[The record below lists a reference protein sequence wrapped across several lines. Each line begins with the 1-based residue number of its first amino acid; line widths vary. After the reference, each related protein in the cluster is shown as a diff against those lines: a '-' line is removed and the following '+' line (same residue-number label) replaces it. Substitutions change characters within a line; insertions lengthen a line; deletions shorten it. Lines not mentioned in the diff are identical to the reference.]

1 MPKCTKDRID
11 FGRFGRRVI
20 EADFSGGDLSS
31 DGGLL
36 LLRQVDRHLGLSG
49 MAAAAIPDPRDPERI
64 RHGLRDLLAQRLYA
78 LCCGYEDLND
88 HKTLR
93 DDVLMQTA
101 VGRDAALA
109 SAPTFSRLENRATRA
124 QAWAL
129 HGVLIEQFIA
139 SHEEP
144 PEELVLDID
153 ASDVPLHG
161 EQELS
166 QFHAYYDHHCYLPLY
181 VFCGQAMLA
190 CYLRPSKIDGARH
203 AAALIKLLVTRLRK
217 VWPATRFIVR
227 ADSGFC
233 RRRLLHWCEHS
244 GVDYIIGLARNARL
258 HAAVEF
264 AEASLADGYKASG
277 TKQRLIGEFSYA
289 AKSWRHERRVITRL
303 EYGDQGTNPRFIVTN
318 LQGDAIQLYDR
329 LYCQRG
335 EAENRIKEA
344 QLDLFGTRAS
354 CSRFIANQFRLL
366 LAALAYTLMQQLRA
380 LALQSTE
387 LERASAA
394 TIRVRLLKIGAAI
407 LRNTR
412 RVRVMLAS
420 HHPLRELFATAAA
433 RLVALGP

>member
-1 MPKCTKDRID
+1 
-11 FGRFGRRVI
+11 
-20 EADFSGGDLSS
+20 
-31 DGGLL
+31 
-36 LLRQVDRHLGLSG
+36 
-49 MAAAAIPDPRDPERI
+49 MAAAVIPDPRDPERI
-64 RHGLRDLLAQRLYA
+64 RHGLRDLVAQRLYG

-88 HKTLR
+88 HKALR
-93 DDVLMQTA
+93 GDVLMQTA
-101 VGRDAALA
+101 LGRDQTLA
-109 SAPTFSRLENRATRA
+109 SAPTFSRLDNRATRA

-139 SHEEP
+139 SHDEP

-190 CYLRPSKIDGARH
+190 CYLRPSKIDGAKH
-203 AAALIKLLVTRLRK
+203 AAAVIKLLVTRLRK
-217 VWPATRFIVR
+217 VWPTTRFIVR
-227 ADSGFC
+227 GDSGFC
-233 RRRLLHWCEHS
+233 RRRLLHWCERADV
-244 GVDYIIGLARNARL
+244 GYIIGLARNARL
-258 HAAVEF
+258 HTMVEF
-264 AEASLADGYKASG
+264 AEASLADSYKASG

-289 AKSWRHERRVITRL
+289 AKSWSHERRVITRL
-303 EYGDQGTNPRFIVTN
+303 EYGNQGTNPRFIVTN
-318 LQGDAIQLYDR
+318 LRGQAVQLYDQ

-366 LAALAYTLMQQLRA
+366 LAALAYTLMQRLRA
-380 LALQSTE
+380 LALHATE

-433 RLVALGP
+433 RLAALSP